1 MHKHTHITHAH
12 VYIYI
17 FSQTG
22 YNYSINI
29 KFTFLIRWYLKKSVK
44 MSNEILITNGYSLS
58 DFNLPRII
66 SYQFEQNNE
75 TEINYF

>member
-1 MHKHTHITHAH
+1 M
-12 VYIYI
+12 YIYI